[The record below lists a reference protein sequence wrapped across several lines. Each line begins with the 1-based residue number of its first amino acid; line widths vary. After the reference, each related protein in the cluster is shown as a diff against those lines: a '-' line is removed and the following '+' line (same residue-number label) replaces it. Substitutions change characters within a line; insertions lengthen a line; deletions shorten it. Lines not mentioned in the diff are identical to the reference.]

1 MAAATDE
8 RGPQASHASHQAHTG
23 RRVAKRETEGDEGAG
38 RGSDGIGGGVRSQR
52 GDRSC
57 KTKVAHFDQ
66 AVGVEEHVRG
76 LHVTMQHP
84 RRVHV
89 LERLEQ
95 LVHDILLVHLPTQSC
110 NVSLACQSVAI
121 SSSGILVSASPPLV
135 TRRQPSSHT
144 HTARTLNANEVAGA
158 TTLALSSSSFVCSD
172 SAQPAFLSQASADG
186 AHALEMRQLFGQD
199 AQHQDASRPGA
210 DLFKNIGANNSMEIC
225 VHELKHQVN
234 VSVIVG
240 LQYIPQLDDVFVVV
254 ELL

>member
-1 MAAATDE
+1 M
-8 RGPQASHASHQAHTG
+8 PQRLTSSTHRSQG
-23 RRVAKRETEGDEGAG
+23 GKEGDEGAG
-38 RGSDGIGGGVRSQR
+38 RGSDGIGGGVRRQR

-110 NVSLACQSVAI
+110 NVSLACQSEAI
-121 SSSGILVSASPPLV
+121 SSSGILVSASPLLV

-144 HTARTLNANEVAGA
+144 HTARTLDANEVAGA
-158 TTLALSSSSFVCSD
+158 TTFASSSRAPSF
-172 SAQPAFLSQASADG
+172 AQPQLRLLSCRRLPQM
-186 AHALEMRQLFGQD
+186 AHMRSKCANSLATMPNTKMPHTQG
-199 AQHQDASRPGA
+199 RP
-210 DLFKNIGANNSMEIC
+210 
-225 VHELKHQVN
+225 
-234 VSVIVG
+234 
-240 LQYIPQLDDVFVVV
+240 PQEYWLG
-254 ELL
+254 